1 MKNFEDFFF
10 EHKLINTGHW
20 SEEEHKLFLEAFEM
34 FGKHWS
40 KISKYVKS
48 RTVLQC
54 RSHGQKY
61 LNKLKSGKPSRNERT
76 AERIRSLIL
85 ELEHE
90 NENKPKPEMRSI
102 GVQYGEGMY
111 IPKVKI
117 GMFEV

>member
-1 MKNFEDFFF
+1 MKNFEDFVIG
-10 EHKLINTGHW
+10 EPLINTGHW
-20 SEEEHKLFLEAFEM
+20 SEGEHKLFLEAFEL

-40 KISKYVKS
+40 KISKYVKC

-61 LNKLKSGKPSRNERT
+61 LNRLNSNKPTRSERT
-76 AERIRSLIL
+76 AESIRSLL
-85 ELEHE
+85 HELEQE
-90 NENKPKPEMRSI
+90 SQYKPEMRSI

-117 GMFEV
+117 GKFEVS